1 MANIPSRQKFRKN
14 FKILTNKLPRACR
27 NVELAF
33 GDFGLI
39 ATEAGRL
46 TEKQI
51 EAVRKTLVRSLQR
64 KGQVFRIQFPHF
76 SVTKKPIAVRMGKG
90 KGPVEG
96 FLTPVL
102 AGEILFEIDGVE
114 ESIAMNA
121 LELGKYKLPF
131 KTKAI
136 KRF

>member
-14 FKILTNKLPRACR
+14 FKILTENLPRASR
-27 NVELAF
+27 NVEFAF
-33 GDFGLI
+33 GDFGLR
-39 ATEAGRL
+39 AMEAGRL

-51 EAVRKTLVRSLQR
+51 EAVRKTVVRGLQR

-102 AGEILFEIDGVE
+102 AGELLFEVDGVDLE
-114 ESIAMNA
+114 TAVKA
-121 LELGKYKLPF
+121 LELGRYKLPF
-131 KTKAI
+131 KTKVV